1 MIPGGYIMLARKTIE
16 SDIFKKPP
24 LYFKVWVYLLA
35 KAQHKPANGL
45 QRGELFTTANEIREA
60 CAYRIGYRKELPTKK
75 QIYQILGYL
84 KGGFEP
90 STKGTANGSMNGS
103 TNGTAN
109 GAMIEMTKVTGGV
122 KIKVL
127 KFDDYQDARE
137 YEARKTTGKREVS
150 NTEGHSEW
158 NDEGR
163 GEAVH
168 DGDGERATNRDSI
181 QYKNERMKEIPPK
194 SPKGGG
200 SIFADYADGDAELLQ
215 ALTAFEAMRKQKKK
229 PMTERARRLLLTTL
243 DKLAAGERRMQ
254 IAILDQST
262 LNCWTSV
269 YPLKTPL
276 EEAVPAGG
284 GVEIVMVDGKRVAR
298 YAE

>member
-24 LYFKVWVYLLA
+24 LYLKVWVYLLA

-75 QIYQILGYL
+75 QIYQILGHL

-90 STKGTANGSMNGS
+90 SAKGTANGSVNGAAK
-103 TNGTAN
+103 GTAD
-109 GAMIEMTKVTGGV
+109 GAMIEVTKVAGGM

-127 KFDDYQDARE
+127 KFDDYQDARR
-137 YEARKTTGKREVS
+137 YEARKPSGKRMVS
-150 NTEGHSEW
+150 NPEGHSEGER
-158 NDEGR
+158 EGH

-168 DGDGERATNRDSI
+168 NGDCKRATNRDSI
-181 QYKNERMKEIPPK
+181 PYKKERMKEIPPE

-229 PMTERARRLLLTTL
+229 PMTERARRLLLSTL
-243 DKLAAGERRMQ
+243 DQLAGERRTR

-276 EEAVPAGG
+276 EEAAPAGG
-284 GVEIVMVDGKRVAR
+284 GVEIVLVDGKRVAR